1 VSQARSIAAGPTC
14 PSCGTEAPP
23 GARFCPGCGIRLS
36 ESGVERRVVT
46 LLFADLVGS
55 TELVE
60 ALDPEAARRVLDE
73 VFGQVAAEVRRH
85 GGSLEK
91 YIGDAVLAAFGFPS
105 AHGDDASRA
114 VRAALAIRAAIETAT
129 TAIGDV
135 PITLRIG
142 LHTGE
147 VVAADSSVDLR
158 LAGDAIHT
166 AARIQQHAKPGQ
178 ILISTRT
185 LRAAGHTVRVG
196 PPRQVVARGKHR
208 PVEVVEVVGPGAPE
222 PVAAPLVER
231 NEELIALLTALRAA
245 ERQGGMTLLVGE
257 AGVGKS
263 TLARAAVARLPDP
276 VLVLWGNCLPD
287 WQCLPLWPLREVLAA
302 AAGVAPTEPAE
313 VLADAMDR
321 LVADMPA
328 GPDVV
333 RHTTAAMRRLLGL
346 GEMDGP
352 ERAGEAGAPEL
363 ASALHRVLCGLARG
377 RRERVLVVLEDL
389 QWATPDLL
397 DLITFVVGGEC
408 PDRGRVAFL
417 GVSRPEPPTEDP
429 AFLEGTR
436 ACRVQLGTLPE
447 GPTAD
452 LAAALLGADAPREL
466 LGRVF
471 EASQG
476 NPLFTRE
483 LALALRETGIA
494 GRRIATLP
502 IPDSLRGLIAARLDR
517 LPPARRLILC
527 QASVI
532 GRSFSPAALAGMAA
546 RDEAGVITELEELVA
561 TGLLERVGSMPGN
574 DAEYSFHHVLFRDVA
589 YSVLAKESRSEL
601 HRRLAEWLA
610 ARPRGGFRPDELV
623 AHHLVTAVRLAR
635 EVRSPSAADRQLAV
649 GAVVACRRAAER
661 LRDQEALTSA
671 ARVLNDAI
679 DMAVLAGTPRED
691 VAELLAHRGAVRG
704 ATGDPAG
711 ALADLREASTSE
723 RSAIRAQAFTE
734 LSNLHAELG
743 EYPEA
748 AAAAD
753 RALVEAR
760 ASRSPSLAALALRV
774 TGYAP
779 YLDGR
784 LAETKAL
791 LEEAV
796 ELARRGDRPRLA
808 SELLATLLVVRLHLA
823 CPLDEVAADAR
834 QLVVSAKASARRLA
848 EASAHYVL
856 GEVGLLQDDLDAAD
870 QHFAQ
875 AYRHRREVGLSF
887 RRLLWPMIGLTATA
901 VESGDTGLARSR
913 AEEALALTTQ
923 PGQPPEPEAD
933 ASLALA
939 ALAAGDL
946 LTADAALKRAGCHLR
961 DTDVLG
967 RAEVLR
973 AESRLAVA
981 KGRHDTAIRLLKAS
995 LACLEDRDYRLD
1007 RLRVQVDLVTVLGR
1021 TGRPALGPLAISALY
1036 EAGGIQA
1043 HALVRTLGA
1052 AS

>member
-1 VSQARSIAAGPTC
+1 M
-14 PSCGTEAPP
+14 PP

-36 ESGVERRVVT
+36 ERGVERRVVT

-60 ALDPEAARRVLDE
+60 ALDPEAARRVLDD
-73 VFGQVAAEVRRH
+73 VFKQVAAEVRRH

-114 VRAALAIRAAIETAT
+114 VQAALAIRAAIETAT

-196 PPRQVVARGKHR
+196 PPRRVVARGKHR
-208 PVEVVEVVGPGAPE
+208 PVEVVEVIGPGAPE

-231 NEELIALLTALRAA
+231 EEELISLLTALRAA
-245 ERQGGMTLLVGE
+245 EHQGGMTLLVGE

-263 TLARAAVARLPDP
+263 TLARAAVARLPEP

-313 VLADAMDR
+313 VLAAAMDR
-321 LVADMPA
+321 LVAGMPA

-333 RHTTAAMRRLLGL
+333 RHTTAAVRRLLGL
-346 GEMDGP
+346 GETAGP

-363 ASALHRVLCGLARG
+363 AGALHRVLCGLARG
-377 RRERVLVVLEDL
+377 RQGRVLVVLEDL

-436 ACRVQLGTLPE
+436 ACRIQLGTLPE

-452 LAAALLGADAPREL
+452 LAAALLGADTPREL

-483 LALALRETGIA
+483 LALALRETGVA

-546 RDEAGVITELEELVA
+546 RDEAGVAAELEELVA
-561 TGLLERVGSMPGN
+561 TGLLERAGGMPGN

-649 GAVVACRRAAER
+649 SAVVACRRAAER

-679 DMAVLAGTPRED
+679 DMAALAGTPRED
-691 VAELLAHRGAVRG
+691 VVELLAHRGAVRG
-704 ATGDPAG
+704 ATGDPTG

-723 RSAIRAQAFTE
+723 RAAIRAQAFTE

-748 AAAAD
+748 SEAAD
-753 RALVEAR
+753 RALMEAR
-760 ASRSPSLAALALRV
+760 AARSPSLAALALRV

-834 QLVVSAKASARRLA
+834 QLVLSAKASARRLA

-870 QHFAQ
+870 HHFAQ

-887 RRLLWPMIGLTATA
+887 RRLLWPLIGLTATA
-901 VESGDTGLARSR
+901 VESGDAGLARQR

-939 ALAAGDL
+939 ALADGDL
-946 LTADAALKRAGCHLR
+946 LAADAALKRAGRHLR
-961 DTDVLG
+961 EDDVLG

-981 KGRHDTAIRLLKAS
+981 EGRHDAAIQLLKAS

-1021 TGRPALGPLAISALY
+1021 TGRPALGPLAASALY